1 MIKNIFKLKNL
12 YLLIA
17 VVALGYGGYYFGT
30 QNTENTTS
38 NKTLELTTVSI
49 QKGDLEKKEEYNGTL
64 RQTDS
69 KVLNSPMSGVV
80 TYVPKEG
87 TVISFGEL
95 LFAIDNKPVILLEGT
110 TPFYRTLDLNSNPGP
125 DVLQL
130 EEALIYL
137 GYAAEDFVSD
147 ETFDEVTSKML
158 NSLYI
163 DYGIETKSDITPV
176 DQVVI
181 NLKEAEVESIEK
193 IIDDGGI
200 SKVFVDDKKKQLDDL
215 IENSSVST
223 AELNDKKKKLDDAKE
238 AATEESAAWQVANN
252 LVDDY
257 YVQITLLQDLTNPKT
272 NAKSSSERE
281 DEIKVYEDLIEEQK
295 RIRDLEKGKESG
307 IDATEALAI
316 ETAQKAY
323 DEELQVYNQGISATD
338 ALAIET
344 AQKAYDDALD
354 EYNNGV
360 DQVSELAKAKEELE
374 ELRLSSRS
382 ETFSPTNAYASE
394 TSLIVGSYI
403 NEVGS
408 AVGLNS
414 PLYNISSIGIEVVFQ
429 VDATDQETVS
439 LGDRV
444 EIELPTD
451 ERVPTVIS
459 FIDQVVTQTQAGEF
473 IEVTLEV
480 LNPEEIE
487 TYDQAPVKVFVIT
500 EISAGVLYVPVNA
513 LLALAEGGY
522 ALEVY
527 EGEVETG
534 TFNGES
540 GVDTNYIAVEIG
552 VFTDGFVEVKG
563 NISEGQVVVVP
574 R

>member
-1 MIKNIFKLKNL
+1 MMKNIFKLKNL

-17 VVALGYGGYYFGT
+17 VVALAYGGYYFGT
-30 QNTENTTS
+30 QNSENATS

-69 KVLNSPMSGVV
+69 KVLNSPMSGIV

-87 TVISFGEL
+87 TVISFGEV
-95 LFAIDNKPVILLEGT
+95 LFAVDNKPVILLEGT

-163 DYGIETKSDITPV
+163 DYGIDTKSDITPV
-176 DQVVI
+176 EQVVI
-181 NLKEAEVESIEK
+181 NLKEAEVESIEN
-193 IIDDGGI
+193 IIEDGGI
-200 SKVFVDDKKKQLDDL
+200 SKTFVDDKKKQLDDL
-215 IENSSVST
+215 IKNSSVST

-238 AATEESAAWQVANN
+238 AAIEESAAWQVANN

-323 DEELQVYNQGISATD
+323 DDALQVYNQGISATD

-408 AVGLNS
+408 AVALNS

-487 TYDQAPVKVFVIT
+487 AYDQAPVKVFVTT
-500 EISAGVLYVPVNA
+500 EISADVLYVPVNA

>member
-1 MIKNIFKLKNL
+1 MKNIFKLKNL
-12 YLLIA
+12 YILIA
-17 VVALGYGGYYFGT
+17 VATLAYGGYYFGT
-30 QNTENTTS
+30 QNTETATS

-87 TVISFGEL
+87 TVISFGQV

-163 DYGIETKSDITPV
+163 DYGIDTKSDITPV
-176 DQVVI
+176 EQVVI
-181 NLKEAEVESIEK
+181 NLKEAEVESIEN
-193 IIDDGGI
+193 IIEDGGI
-200 SKVFVDDKKKQLDDL
+200 SKTFVDDKKKQLDDL
-215 IENSSVST
+215 IKNSSVST

-238 AATEESAAWQVANN
+238 AAIEESAAWQVANN

-323 DEELQVYNQGISATD
+323 DDALQVYNQGIGATD

-408 AVGLNS
+408 AVALNS

-487 TYDQAPVKVFVIT
+487 AYDQAPVKVFVTT
-500 EISAGVLYVPVNA
+500 EISADVLYVPVNA

>member
-1 MIKNIFKLKNL
+1 MKNIFKLKNL

-17 VVALGYGGYYFGT
+17 VVALAYGGYYFGT
-30 QNTENTTS
+30 QNTEAATS

-87 TVISFGEL
+87 TVISFGQV

-163 DYGIETKSDITPV
+163 DYGIDTKSDITPV
-176 DQVVI
+176 EQVVI
-181 NLKEAEVESIEK
+181 NLKEAEVESIEN
-193 IIDDGGI
+193 IIEDGGI
-200 SKVFVDDKKKQLDDL
+200 SKTFVDDKKKQLDDL
-215 IENSSVST
+215 IKNSSVST

-238 AATEESAAWQVANN
+238 AAIEESAAWQVANN

-323 DEELQVYNQGISATD
+323 D
-338 ALAIET
+338 
-344 AQKAYDDALD
+344 DALD

-408 AVGLNS
+408 AVALNS

-487 TYDQAPVKVFVIT
+487 AYDQAPVKVFVTT
-500 EISAGVLYVPVNA
+500 EISADVLYVPVNA

>member
-1 MIKNIFKLKNL
+1 MKNIFKLKNL

-17 VVALGYGGYYFGT
+17 VVALAYGGYYFGT
-30 QNTENTTS
+30 QNTEAATS

-87 TVISFGEL
+87 TVISFGQV

-163 DYGIETKSDITPV
+163 DYGIDTKSDITPV
-176 DQVVI
+176 EQVVI
-181 NLKEAEVESIEK
+181 NLKEAEVESIEN
-193 IIDDGGI
+193 IIEDGGI
-200 SKVFVDDKKKQLDDL
+200 SKTFVDDKKKQLDDL
-215 IENSSVST
+215 IKNSSVST

-238 AATEESAAWQVANN
+238 AAIEESAAWQVANN

-307 IDATEALAI
+307 IDATEAFAI

-323 DEELQVYNQGISATD
+323 DDALQVYNQGISATD

-408 AVGLNS
+408 AVALNS

-487 TYDQAPVKVFVIT
+487 AYDQAPVKVFVTT
-500 EISAGVLYVPVNA
+500 EISADVLYVPVNA

>member
-1 MIKNIFKLKNL
+1 MMKNIFKLKNL
-12 YLLIA
+12 FTLVA
-17 VVALGYGGYYFGT
+17 VAALAYGGYYFGT
-30 QNTENTTS
+30 QNSDTVTS

-49 QKGDLEKKEEYNGTL
+49 KKGDLEKKEEYNGTL

-87 TVISFGEL
+87 TVINFGEV
-95 LFAIDNKPVILLEGT
+95 LFAIDNKPVILLEGA

-125 DVLQL
+125 DILQL

-137 GYAAEDFVSD
+137 GYAAEDFVPD
-147 ETFDEVTSKML
+147 ETFNETTSNML
-158 NSLYI
+158 NTLYVDYKI
-163 DYGIETKSDITPV
+163 DTKSEITSAE
-176 DQVVI
+176 QVAI

-193 IIDDGGI
+193 IIEDGGI
-200 SKVFVDDKKKQLDDL
+200 SKTFVDDKKKQLDDL
-215 IENSSVST
+215 IENSSVSIT
-223 AELNDKKKKLDDAKE
+223 ELNDKKKRLDDAKE
-238 AATEESAAWQVANN
+238 AATEESAEWQAANN
-252 LVDDY
+252 LVEDY
-257 YVQITLLQDLTNPKT
+257 YIQITLLEDLTNPKT
-272 NAKSSSERE
+272 LAKSSSERQ

-323 DEELQVYNQGISATD
+323 DDALQVYNQGISATE

-360 DQVSELAKAKEELE
+360 DQVSELAKAKEELR
-374 ELRLSSRS
+374 ELKLASKS

-394 TSLIVGSYI
+394 TPIIVGSYV
-403 NEVGS
+403 NDVGS

-429 VDATDQETVS
+429 VDASDQETVS
-439 LGDRV
+439 LGDSV

-451 ERVPTVIS
+451 EKVPTVIS

-487 TYDQAPVKVFVIT
+487 AYDQAPVKVFVTT
-500 EISAGVLYVPVNA
+500 EISVGVLYVPVNA

>member
-1 MIKNIFKLKNL
+1 MVKNIFKLKNL

-17 VVALGYGGYYFGT
+17 VVALAYVGYYFGT

-69 KVLNSPMSGVV
+69 KVLNSPMSGVI
-80 TYVPKEG
+80 TYIPKEG
-87 TVISFGEL
+87 TVISFGEV
-95 LFAIDNKPVILLEGT
+95 LFAVDNKPVILLEGT

-125 DVLQL
+125 DVFQL

-147 ETFDEVTSKML
+147 ETFDETTSNML
-158 NSLYI
+158 NKLYLDYKI
-163 DYGIETKSDITPV
+163 DTKSEITPAE
-176 DQVVI
+176 QVTI
-181 NLKEAEVESIEK
+181 NLKKTEVENIEET
-193 IIDDGGI
+193 ISDGGI
-200 SKVFVDDKKKQLDDL
+200 SLAQV
-215 IENSSVST
+215 
-223 AELNDKKKKLDDAKE
+223 NDKKKKLDDARE
-238 AATEESAAWQVANN
+238 AATDESTAWKAADTAIKNAEES
-252 LVDDY
+252 L
-257 YVQITLLQDLTNPKT
+257 TLYRDETNPKT
-272 NAKSSSERE
+272 KEKKANGTLDSA
-281 DEIKVYEDLIEEQK
+281 IEDLEQTIEEQK
-295 RIRDLEKGKESG
+295 RIKALEKGKDSV

-323 DEELQVYNQGISATD
+323 DN
-338 ALAIET
+338 ALE
-344 AQKAYDDALD
+344 
-354 EYNNGV
+354 EYNKGV
-360 DQVSELAKAKEELE
+360 DQTAELAKAKEELK
-374 ELRLSSRS
+374 ELELASRS
-382 ETFSPTNAYASE
+382 ETFSPTNANVSG
-394 TSLIVGSYI
+394 TSIIVGSYV
-403 NEVGS
+403 NDVGS
-408 AVGLNS
+408 AVVLNS

-429 VDATDQETVS
+429 VDASDQETVS
-439 LGDRV
+439 LGDSV

-451 ERVPTVIS
+451 ERVLTVIS

-487 TYDQAPVKVFVIT
+487 AYDQAPVKVFVTT

-540 GVDTNYIAVEIG
+540 GVDTSYIAVEIG

>member
-1 MIKNIFKLKNL
+1 MKNIFKLKNL
-12 YLLIA
+12 LTLVA
-17 VVALGYGGYYFGT
+17 VAALAYGGYYFGT
-30 QNTENTTS
+30 QNSDTVTS

-49 QKGDLEKKEEYNGTL
+49 KKGDLEKKEEYNGTL

-69 KVLNSPMSGVV
+69 KVLNSPLSGVV

-87 TVISFGEL
+87 TVINFGEV
-95 LFAIDNKPVILLEGT
+95 LFAIDNKPVILLEGA

-125 DVLQL
+125 DILQL

-137 GYAAEDFVSD
+137 GYAAEDFVPD
-147 ETFDEVTSKML
+147 ETFNETTSNML
-158 NSLYI
+158 NTLYVDYKI
-163 DYGIETKSDITPV
+163 DTKSEITSAE
-176 DQVVI
+176 QVAI

-193 IIDDGGI
+193 IIEDGGI
-200 SKVFVDDKKKQLDDL
+200 SKTFVDDKKKQLDDL
-215 IENSSVST
+215 IENSSVSIT
-223 AELNDKKKKLDDAKE
+223 ELNDKKKRLDDAKE
-238 AATEESAAWQVANN
+238 AATEESAEWQAANN
-252 LVDDY
+252 LVEDY
-257 YVQITLLQDLTNPKT
+257 YIQITLLEDLTNPKT
-272 NAKSSSERE
+272 LAKSSSERQ

-323 DEELQVYNQGISATD
+323 D
-338 ALAIET
+338 
-344 AQKAYDDALD
+344 DALD

-360 DQVSELAKAKEELE
+360 DQVSELAKAKEELR
-374 ELRLSSRS
+374 ELKLASKS

-394 TSLIVGSYI
+394 TPIIVGSYV
-403 NEVGS
+403 NDVGS

-429 VDATDQETVS
+429 VDASDQETVS
-439 LGDRV
+439 LGDSV

-451 ERVPTVIS
+451 EKVPTVIS

-487 TYDQAPVKVFVIT
+487 AYDQAPVKVFVTT
-500 EISAGVLYVPVNA
+500 EISVGVLYVPVNA